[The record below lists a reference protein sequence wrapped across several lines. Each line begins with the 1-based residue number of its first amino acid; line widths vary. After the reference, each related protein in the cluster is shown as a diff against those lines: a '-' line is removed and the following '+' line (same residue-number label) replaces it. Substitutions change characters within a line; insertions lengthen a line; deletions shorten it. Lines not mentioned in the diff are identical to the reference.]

1 MMTSALAVVTLAACC
16 VLLLRLMLPA
26 ARRQRVDAAA
36 RRGWFAFRMRARLLW
51 HWRSRR
57 READAAAREAI
68 ERASR
73 RAAGEW
79 KGNVYEPKSFRKPRK
94 PH

>member
-1 MMTSALAVVTLAACC
+1 MMTQALAVLTLAACGL
-16 VLLLRLMLPA
+16 LLLRLMLPA

-36 RRGWFAFRMRARLLW
+36 RRGWFALKLRARLLW

-57 READAAAREAI
+57 READAAARKAI

-79 KGNVYEPKSFRKPRK
+79 KGNVYEPESFRKPRK